1 MNFHLAPFRFRRS
14 ALFAVAGFLLLQA
27 GVAMPADAPAAQNA
41 IVAVDRIVAVVDDE
55 VITRIEFEDQ
65 LKTVTRQLQKQGT
78 PLPPDDVLEKQ
89 MLERMISDRVL
100 LHYARDTGLRVDDT
114 QLDRALARIAEE
126 NKLTFDG
133 LRQALESDGMSFKKF
148 REEIRKEIV
157 LARLKERD
165 VDNKIVVSEAEI
177 DQFLAIQQA
186 SPEGG
191 DEYNVAHI
199 LVQVPEQ
206 ANPEQIQARRR
217 RAEDALS
224 RLKEGADFAQVAA
237 GFSDAPDALQGGV
250 LDFRPAARLPAVFVE
265 TLASLQPGEVSGV
278 LRSPNGFH
286 IVKLL
291 AKRDKGAPT
300 VVTQTRARHILVR
313 TSEIVSEADA
323 QNRLVQLKERLDN
336 GADFAELARLH
347 SDDSSASKGGELGWL
362 SPGDT
367 VPEFERAME
376 ALKPGQVS
384 EPLHS
389 PFGWHLIQVLERRIQ
404 DVTQDRQRFLARQ
417 ALRERRSD
425 ETYQEWVRQRR
436 DQAYVEY
443 RLEEK

>member
-1 MNFHLAPFRFRRS
+1 MNLHLTLIYFRRAALS
-14 ALFAVAGFLLLQA
+14 AAAGFLLLQA
-27 GVAMPADAPAAQNA
+27 GVAMPADAPAARSP
-41 IVAVDRIVAVVDDE
+41 IVAVDHIVAVVDDE

-65 LKTVTRQLQKQGT
+65 LKTVIRQLQKQGT
-78 PLPPDDVLEKQ
+78 PLPPAEVLEKQ

-148 REEIRKEIV
+148 REEVRKEIV

-165 VDNKIVVSEAEI
+165 VDNKIVVSEVEI
-177 DQFLAIQQA
+177 DQFLATQEA
-186 SPEGG
+186 SPGGG

-250 LDFRPAARLPAVFVE
+250 LDFRPAGRLPAVFVE

-286 IVKLL
+286 IIKLL

-367 VPEFERAME
+367 VPEFERAMD

-389 PFGWHLIQVLERRIQ
+389 PFGWHLIQVLERRTQ